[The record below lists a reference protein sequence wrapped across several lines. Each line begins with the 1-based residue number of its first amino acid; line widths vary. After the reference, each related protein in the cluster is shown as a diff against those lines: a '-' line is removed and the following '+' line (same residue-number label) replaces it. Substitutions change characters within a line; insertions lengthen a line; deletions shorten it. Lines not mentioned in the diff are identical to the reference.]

1 MLTQVKTKRVSV
13 DGSAKRDAERP
24 LLGGTVVKL
33 RFPQTWSFDF
43 AEPPSV
49 DLVVAE
55 APPRLD
61 GARVRTLLAERLGG
75 AIETWFRA
83 LSDVGIGTSSGQV
96 HRATLHDGRE
106 VAVKLLLSGG
116 DARVEASTLRDF
128 TSASHE
134 LGVRVPGVVE
144 SLTRRDVLVM
154 DWCGGEPFVAVRG
167 WSAVERRALASTLLR
182 FVFGSMFGVG
192 RVHVDPHPRNLRF
205 SRGSA
210 GPEVAVL
217 DFGAVLTLEPGVR
230 RALMHLVAARLGVLS
245 LSSDDAFTLWRE
257 LGFDLAVLEAVK
269 ARLPR
274 LGEILFAPLASTWGF
289 ETRTWRPAEALNSL
303 LGEDRWS
310 ARAVVPPSLL
320 PLLRTFRGLL
330 SYLDALDAPVPWRPI
345 VVDAL
350 NRATPVARPT
360 PVPARP
366 AGREA
371 QSLRIRLTEEG
382 ETRVEL
388 LFRAQ
393 VTPVLR
399 ELVPAGVLPMF
410 ERRGLDVDAV
420 ARAAVEA
427 GLPRGE
433 LFGGEEGTT
442 QVRIW
447 LE

>member
-1 MLTQVKTKRVSV
+1 MRTKRVV
-13 DGSAKRDAERP
+13 FDDRP

-33 RFPQTWSFDF
+33 RFPQNALFEFSD
-43 AEPPSV
+43 AIPV
-49 DLVVAE
+49 DAALTQ
-55 APPRLD
+55 APPQLA
-61 GARVRTLLAERLGG
+61 GARVRSLLSERLSG
-75 AIETWFRA
+75 AVETWFRTID
-83 LSDVGIGTSSGQV
+83 DVGVGTSSGQV

-106 VAVKLLLSGG
+106 VAVKLQLG
-116 DARVEASTLRDF
+116 DDARDLRVEASALRDF
-128 TSASHE
+128 SMASHD
-134 LGVRVPGVVE
+134 LGVRVPGVVD
-144 SLTRRDVLVM
+144 SLTRRGVLVM
-154 DWCGGEPFVAVRG
+154 DWCDGAPFAAVRG
-167 WSAVERRALASTLLR
+167 WSDGERRVVASTLLR
-182 FVFGSMFGVG
+182 FVFGSMFEVG

-205 SRGSA
+205 TRGAA
-210 GPEVAVL
+210 GPETSVL
-217 DFGAVLTLEPGVR
+217 DFGSVLTLEPAVR
-230 RALMHLVAARLGVLS
+230 RALMHLVAARLGVLA
-245 LSSDDAFTLWRE
+245 LSPDDAFALWRE
-257 LGFDLAVLEAVK
+257 LGFDAVSLEPVK

-289 ETRTWRPAEALNSL
+289 ETRSWQPVEALNSL

-310 ARAVVPPSLL
+310 ARVAVPPALL

-330 SYLDALDAPVPWRPI
+330 AYLDALDAPVPWRPI

-360 PVPARP
+360 PSPAKP

-382 ETRVEL
+382 ETKIEL

-393 VTPVLR
+393 VTPALR
-399 ELVPAGVLPMF
+399 ELVPDDVLPML
-410 ERRGLDVDAV
+410 ERRGLDVDAI

-433 LFGGEEGTT
+433 LFGGEDGTK